1 MYKGEM
7 HANVRRACLA
17 EGMSGRE
24 TSQVFDLHRE
34 VVQKMLAHP
43 GSARLSAPGPTAA
56 PQA

>member
-24 TSQVFDLHRE
+24 TSQMFGLHRE
-34 VVQKMLAHP
+34 VVRKMLGP
-43 GSARLSAPGPTAA
+43 SGTARLSAPKPVAA
-56 PQA
+56 TQV